1 MSSKSPKPFYI
12 TTTLPY
18 VNAEAH
24 LGHALEFVRAD
35 VVARTKHLL
44 GHEVLF
50 NTGTDEHGVKI
61 YQKAQETGVPT
72 QQFVDAYAEKFKQLH
87 RILGL
92 KADAPSEG
100 FYSHFIRTTDPHHV
114 AAATE
119 FWKICAANGFIYKK
133 AYKGFYCVSDE
144 AFVTEKDMVNGFCP
158 NHPGVPLLE
167 VEEEN
172 YFFKFSAFSDKLSAL
187 YAERP
192 DFVLPHS
199 RFNEAKNLIT
209 QGLEDFSISRIA
221 SRMPWG
227 IPVPGDEAHVMY
239 VWFDALVD
247 YISTIGWPQD
257 AASFEKW
264 WTQTGG
270 VVQYCGK
277 DNLQHQA
284 LRWQAM
290 LMSVGLT
297 PSCQIVI
304 NGFVTGESGVKMSKS
319 LGNVVSPVD
328 IINEYGTDALR
339 YYVLR
344 ELSMFEDSPFSR
356 DLFRSAYNTGL
367 ANGIGNLVSRVMRM
381 ATTNGVE
388 LAAGDAPTELDE
400 KVISCVEKYEH
411 NKAMDEI
418 WATAGELDRFIQEK
432 EPFKLIKTDP
442 ARAKED
448 IAHLLAGLA
457 WIAFNLRPFLPETAA
472 KIQECLDTKSMP
484 LAPLFLRKD

>member
-1 MSSKSPKPFYI
+1 MSAKKPFYI

-24 LGHALEFVRAD
+24 LGHAMEFVRAD
-35 VVARTKHLL
+35 AVARAKHML

-50 NTGTDEHGVKI
+50 NTGTDEHGVKV
-61 YQKAQETGVPT
+61 YQKAAEAGIPPQE
-72 QQFVDAYAEKFKQLH
+72 FVDGYAEKFRQLH
-87 RILGL
+87 KLLGL

-100 FYSHFIRTTDPHHV
+100 FHSHFIRTTDPHHV
-114 AAATE
+114 AAATA
-119 FWKICAANGFIYKK
+119 FWKICSDNGFIYKK
-133 AYKGFYCVSDE
+133 SYKGWYCVADE

-158 NHPGVPLLE
+158 NHPGIPLLE

-172 YFFKFSAFSDKLSAL
+172 YFFKYSAFEGQLGKLFGS
-187 YAERP
+187 RP
-192 DFVLPHS
+192 DFVIPQS
-199 RFNEAKNLIT
+199 RMHEAESLIS
-209 QGLEDFSISRIA
+209 QGLEDFSISRLV
-221 SRMPWG
+221 SKMPWG
-227 IPVPGDEAHVMY
+227 VPVPGDDAHVMY

-247 YISTIGWPQD
+247 YISTIGWPD
-257 AASFEKW
+257 DTASFDKW
-264 WTQTGG
+264 WNQTGG

-290 LMSVGLT
+290 LMSVGL
-297 PSCQIVI
+297 SSSKQVVV
-304 NGFVTGESGVKMSKS
+304 NGFVTGEGGVKMSKS
-319 LGNVVSPVD
+319 LGNVVNPID
-328 IINEYGTDALR
+328 LINEYGTDAVR

-344 ELSMFEDSPFSR
+344 ELSMFEDSPFSIE
-356 DLFRSAYNTGL
+356 LFKSAYNTGL

-388 LAAGDAPTELDE
+388 LAVDDVSKELDE
-400 KVISCVEKYEH
+400 KIASYVATFELS
-411 NKAMDEI
+411 KAMDEI
-418 WATAGELDRFIQEK
+418 WTSIGELDRFIQEK

-457 WIAFNLRPFLPETAA
+457 WIALNLQPFLPETAT
-472 KIQECLDTKSMP
+472 KIQECLDTKAMP
-484 LAPLFLRKD
+484 AAPLFLRKD